1 MSNRLPSITL
11 IILFVAFSC
20 TPSLAQSS
28 FGRVNG
34 AVVGIGGRSSGRSRL
49 FSVTINRYTSAA
61 EVAELNTARQRSE
74 DNMLTA
80 LSRLNAGRIIIGS
93 NVGVTANAIIAE
105 PWGDGG
111 TKITVLYQ
119 RNVNFY
125 EFRFGSR
132 SQDFRFGYAEMFL
145 DRNGRGEGT
154 FISAARI
161 RLRDGSTW
169 EVEDFGVF
177 PARLMGLRGSGTV
190 TPR

>member
-1 MSNRLPSITL
+1 MSNCLPRITL
-11 IILFVAFSC
+11 IILFVVFSC
-20 TPSLAQSS
+20 GPSLAQS

-49 FSVTINRYTSAA
+49 FSVTINRYTSAG
-61 EVAELNTARQRSE
+61 EIAELNTARQTSE
-74 DNMLTA
+74 DNMLNA

-154 FISAARI
+154 FIPAARI
-161 RLRDGSTW
+161 RLRDGNTW

-190 TPR
+190 RAR